1 MGSQSAEELISKF
14 ESDLRNSAKKSS
26 AKYFLMSV
34 ESVKEASG
42 KINQLLVTGVRTDTR
57 QRVAVVTSKPDN
69 GQYLPEV
76 GGMMRADK
84 VTSLQSADLGV
95 PRYSAQYFHAY
106 GQSDRCLHAVVQCR
120 PPYQDGDGKW
130 NANVLVL
137 DHEGP
142 SVHIKT
148 VEEFDKFALA
158 LIRPWAW
165 KNPGKCTHDVMGN
178 PLWNTEGARGISPVV
193 HIKIMGGEKVLA
205 QIYGRACVSQSDGT
219 TRLPSPSESKAL
231 LEQSAGFQ
239 KVRALFDHEA
249 VQTLGMVLVPG
260 ISIGVGRASIAN
272 GQERYLRYPE
282 GWDWSHEAEGDA
294 QPQISRGFRSGMIHI
309 KQSPTG
315 QWGVVDAN
323 PSAENRISPWGPKS
337 TVEIE
342 FERESPLSKQA
353 KSQEQA
359 IQRSP
364 AADRIP
370 AQEKTTSDNLI
381 DSQVDVA
388 EPSSLAGGLGED
400 LIHTGEATTPAPRE
414 PEASPTN
421 SLDDIFADAEKLAQ
435 KRRGMPQFRM

>member
-1 MGSQSAEELISKF
+1 MGSQTADELISKF
-14 ESDLRNSAKKSS
+14 EQDLKNSTQKSS

-34 ESVKEASG
+34 ESVKEATG
-42 KINQLLVTGVRTDTR
+42 KINQLLVTGVRTDNR

-76 GGMMRADK
+76 GGLMRADK
-84 VTSLQSADLGV
+84 VTPLQSADLGV
-95 PRYSAQYFHAY
+95 PRYTAQYFHAY

-120 PPYQDGDGKW
+120 PPYQDGEGKW

-165 KNPGKCTHDVMGN
+165 KTPGKCTHDVMGN
-178 PLWNTEGARGISPVV
+178 PLWDKEGARGISPTV

-205 QIYGRACVSQSDGT
+205 QIYGRACVSQPDGT
-219 TRLPSPSESKAL
+219 TRLPTATESREL
-231 LEQSAGFQ
+231 LEKSAAFQ

-260 ISIGVGRASIAN
+260 ISIGVGRASIAQ
-272 GQERYLRYPE
+272 GQERYLRYPD
-282 GWDWSHEAEGDA
+282 GWDWTHEAEGDA
-294 QPQISRGFRSGMIHI
+294 QAKISRGFRSGMIHI
-309 KQSPTG
+309 KKSPTG

-337 TVEIE
+337 TVESE

-353 KSQEQA
+353 QSQEQA

-364 AADRIP
+364 AKNQIP
-370 AQEKTTSDNLI
+370 VQKMTNENSSD
-381 DSQVDVA
+381 SRVHVA
-388 EPSSLAGGLGED
+388 ESPSFVSGLGED
-400 LIHTGEATTPAPRE
+400 LVHTGETTAPAPVATDVT
-414 PEASPTN
+414 PKN
-421 SLDDIFADAEKLAQ
+421 SLEDIFADAEQLAL
-435 KRRGMPQFRM
+435 KRRGIPQFKM